1 MQTDKKWKDNAGH
14 REENLR
20 NQHGN
25 LFFQA
30 SYFFFSF
37 WNNIRNCHH
46 MQIHLFGTN
55 WLVSTCFRKNGRK
68 ADDNHHR
75 EPLNSE
81 VIWLG
86 WVSSYTYCQSKTSC
100 RAEITVYTELFWPA
114 LSYRFHIIQQFYKCN
129 FNIIYK
135 TPSYGYTKI
144 KIRFLKK

>member
-1 MQTDKKWKDNAGH
+1 MQDTERKTSEINMEIYSS
-14 REENLR
+14 RPVI
-20 NQHGN
+20 
-25 LFFQA
+25 
-30 SYFFFSF
+30 SFSVSETTSETV
-37 WNNIRNCHH
+37 ITQY
-46 MQIHLFGTN
+46 MQIHLFGAN
-55 WLVSTCFRKNGRK
+55 WLVSTCFRKNGWK

-75 EPLNSE
+75 EPLYSE

-100 RAEITVYTELFWPA
+100 RAEITMYTELFWPA

-144 KIRFLKK
+144 KIRFKKK